1 MVVLMLAYEP
11 GLPATSHNVIYVLHS
26 QTELPGQRPLLFD
39 RFLNK
44 GEKLLFGSEHSCW
57 FSPGLKIKKLL
68 D

>member
-1 MVVLMLAYEP
+1 M
-11 GLPATSHNVIYVLHS
+11 SHNVIYEFHS
-26 QTELPGQRPLLFD
+26 RTELLGQRALLFD

-57 FSPGLKIKKLL
+57 SSPGLKIKKLL

>member
-1 MVVLMLAYEP
+1 MLASKP
-11 GLPATSHNVIYVLHS
+11 GLPAMSHNVIYEFHS
-26 QTELPGQRPLLFD
+26 RTELLGQRALLFD

-57 FSPGLKIKKLL
+57 SSPGLKIKKLL